1 LKPLVFLR
9 NLDALSALMRSVGP
23 PCWAT
28 DVTGSALFGFDGC
41 DLIPPFHL
49 AVPRERAP
57 RPTGHHVHRLRDLSN
72 LDTDAALGLP
82 CLSATRLLIEV
93 ARTQTPDRLT
103 VMLDCAIRDGLT
115 TEDFLHRRMLEL
127 RRPGRA
133 GMDLLRAVMDGQER
147 SRGGHSFLERA
158 FLELLGELGYP
169 RPDTQVVLARRGDHV
184 VRVDCRFPDTSV
196 VVELLGYRHHRSVFQ
211 MQQDSERRNALT
223 MAGFDVFEFTF
234 DDVVLRSPQMLATLS
249 TLFCGAGG

>member
-1 LKPLVFLR
+1 
-9 NLDALSALMRSVGP
+9 LDALHSLIRSIGA

-28 DVTGSALFGFDGC
+28 DVTGAALFGFDGC
-41 DLIPPFHL
+41 DLVPPFHL

-57 RPTGHHVHRLRDLSN
+57 RPSGHHVHRVRELSR
-72 LDTDAALGLP
+72 LDTDVALELP

-93 ARTQTPDRLT
+93 ARTQTAARLT
-103 VMLDCAIRDGLT
+103 VMLDSAIRDGLT

-127 RRPGRA
+127 RKPGRA
-133 GMDLLRAVMDGQER
+133 GMDLLHAVMDGQER

-158 FLELLGELGYP
+158 FLEVLGELGYP
-169 RPDTQVVLARRGDHV
+169 RPDTQAVLARRGDHV
-184 VRVDCRFPDTSV
+184 VRVDCRFPDTPF

-223 MAGFDVFEFTF
+223 TAGFLVFEFTF
-234 DDVVLRSPQMLATLS
+234 DDVVLRSLRMLGTLHN
-249 TLFCGAGG
+249 LFGGARG